1 MLAFVLDEKGPH
13 MSPDQPEPEPGPD
26 EVVVRVLRAGVCNT
40 DLELARGYMDF
51 NGVLGH
57 EFVGQALDGPLAGKR
72 VVAGINFGCG
82 RCAWCKGGL
91 ERHCPSRRVMGILGA
106 DGAMAERVAV
116 PSANLRVVPDGID
129 DDAAVFTEPVAAAC
143 EILDQLEAANGLRET
158 RTPALVFGAGKLG
171 PLIAQVLAAAGFD
184 VGLVGRHLD
193 SVEWLADRGIT
204 LMDSPPSDRRPLVVE
219 ATGSIEGLRAAVAAT
234 SPRGTLVLKTTVA
247 GKHQIELA
255 PIVIDEITLL
265 GSRCGR
271 MEAALERLAS
281 GEVATAGLIDAS
293 YDLREAQSAFE
304 RAAARGT
311 RKVLLRGD

>member
-1 MLAFVLDEKGPH
+1 MLAFVLDEKGPR
-13 MSPDQPEPEPGPD
+13 MSPDQPEPEPGPG

-51 NGVLGH
+51 EGVLGH
-57 EFVGQALDGPLAGKR
+57 EFVGQALEGPLAGKR

-82 RCAWCKGGL
+82 RCAWCEGGL

-106 DGAMAERVAV
+106 NGAMAERVAV
-116 PSANLRVVPDGID
+116 PAANLRVVPDGID
-129 DDAAVFTEPVAAAC
+129 DDAAVFAEPVAAAC
-143 EILDQLEAANGLRET
+143 EILDQLEAANGPLEAE
-158 RTPALVFGAGKLG
+158 TPALVFGAGKLG
-171 PLIAQVLAAAGFD
+171 PLIAQVLAGAGYD

-193 SVEWLADRGIT
+193 SVAWLADRGIT
-204 LMDSPPSDRRPLVVE
+204 LMDSPPADRRPLVVE

>member
-193 SVEWLADRGIT
+193 SVEWLATLGSAPSGGRGDGKYRRLAGGGGCNQPSRHARSQDDCSGEASDRACTDRDRRDHAARFT
-204 LMDSPPSDRRPLVVE
+204 LWSDGGRAGAVGLGRGCDSWSDRRK
-219 ATGSIEGLRAAVAAT
+219 LRP
-234 SPRGTLVLKTTVA
+234 PRGA
-247 GKHQIELA
+247 
-255 PIVIDEITLL
+255 
-265 GSRCGR
+265 
-271 MEAALERLAS
+271 ER
-281 GEVATAGLIDAS
+281 
-293 YDLREAQSAFE
+293 F
-304 RAAARGT
+304 
-311 RKVLLRGD
+311 